1 MAAVPGYSFTLRE
14 GNIVPVLTTTITDSL
29 MIIGTALD
37 GPVNT
42 PVTLSDLDTAS
53 SVFGPMVFRAEYK
66 NPDTGVADNARS
78 SNDLVEAVER
88 ALAAGC
94 TNIIAVRVPGALATA
109 DVQALQAPVGNVL
122 QVQGLFHGNVY
133 NGVQL
138 TVTSGTTNSTWQLVQ
153 PAERGGTI
161 TGSLPTSTAKLG
173 DLVNA
178 VNNHADN
185 GTVRIVVHPS
195 QTDPAAT
202 LGRPLT
208 ALFNASATPPVTSVT
223 VTLSGGLD
231 GTRPQRFSTS
241 NGYKSILD
249 LLTHPTT
256 GTFALVGESE
266 VDYVYLS
273 CLYAD
278 DQVATTADKSAIVEF
293 AKFIHGL
300 SGQKSCH
307 GVLGARPYVAPD
319 LASASVYYQQAYLDS
334 TSGVADATT
343 GRIKIGYFLANHPD
357 MVKEV
362 DGVQVDFGRYL
373 SIVVGMPCKFRSW
386 QIGEYVENAAASYAG
401 MLTTL
406 SPAEISAFR
415 TPRGV
420 LDVVGVRIPKATF
433 EAMMAGVPLTGGGN
447 GGSYVVMRPPLIA
460 GGTPIVANDT
470 TAAQSTSVFHYQSN
484 VRIANVASKYLR
496 AALIPFLGRP
506 NTQETLTAMATA
518 VRSVL
523 NRLVEIGALLGGEGL
538 GYRFALEPV
547 ASGMQTIEVRCV
559 AELRPASFIRT
570 ITVDLTVTL

>member
-42 PVTLSDLDTAS
+42 PITLSNLDTAIN
-53 SVFGPMVFRAEYK
+53 VFGPMIFKGEYK
-66 NPDTGVADNARS
+66 NPDTGSADNTRS

-94 TNIIAVRVPGALATA
+94 TNIVAVRVPGALATGNIA
-109 DVQALQAPVGNVL
+109 ATAAPVGDVL
-122 QVQGLFHGNVY
+122 QLQGLFHGNVY

-138 TVTSGTTNSTWQLVQ
+138 TLTSGSPNSTWQLVQ
-153 PAERGGTI
+153 PTERGGTI
-161 TGSLPTSTAKLG
+161 TGSLPTATATLQ

-178 VNNHADN
+178 INNHPDN
-185 GTVRIVVHPS
+185 GTVRVVVHPS
-195 QTDPAAT
+195 QPNPAST
-202 LGRPLT
+202 LARPLT
-208 ALFNASATPPVTSVT
+208 DVLDTTPVVVTT
-223 VTLSGGLD
+223 AGGLN
-231 GTRPQRFSTS
+231 GTRPQRFDAS

-249 LLTHPTT
+249 LLIHPTT
-256 GTFALVGESE
+256 GTFVLVGESD
-266 VDYVYLS
+266 VDYVHLS

-278 DQVATTADKSAIVEF
+278 DQVDLAADKSVIVEF
-293 AKFIHGL
+293 AKFVHNL
-300 SGQKSCH
+300 SAQKSCH

-319 LASASVYYQQAYLDS
+319 LSSVASYYQSAYLDN

-343 GRIKIGYFLANHPD
+343 RRIKIGYFLAKHPD

-373 SIVVGMPCKFRSW
+373 SIVVGMPCQFRSW
-386 QIGEYVENAAASYAG
+386 QLGEYVENAAASYAG

-420 LDVVGVRIPKATF
+420 LDVVGARIPKSTF
-433 EAMMAGVPLTGGGN
+433 ESLMAGVPLAGGGN
-447 GGSYVVMRPPLIA
+447 GGSYVVIRPPLIA
-460 GGTPIVANDT
+460 GGNPIVANDI
-470 TAAQSTSVFHYQSN
+470 TAAQSASVFHYQSN

-496 AALIPFLGRP
+496 MALIPFLGRP

-538 GYRFALEPV
+538 GYRFTLEPT

-559 AELRPASFIRT
+559 AELRPASFIRA